1 MNYAAKDSSMYS
13 SGVDALLT
21 STAANQP
28 MVVGTTDGNT
38 ENTVYMMITTD
49 SPSENK
55 YFNEYQTNAEIF
67 NDSVNY
73 FKGVAETIKLI
84 LPTRTSIQLCALRLW
99 QWITY
104 GIILL

>member
-1 MNYAAKDSSMYS
+1 MYS

-21 STAANQP
+21 STATNQP

-55 YFNEYQTNAEIF
+55 YFNEYI
-67 NDSVNY
+67 DS
-73 FKGVAETIKLI
+73 
-84 LPTRTSIQLCALRLW
+84 
-99 QWITY
+99 
-104 GIILL
+104 